1 MTPKSCLLLI
11 IMAKGECSNET
22 GYFLNFKK
30 LPFDERS
37 ILEEAV
43 LVYHPS

>member
-11 IMAKGECSNET
+11 IMAKENVQNVS

-30 LPFDERS
+30 LPFDES
-37 ILEEAV
+37 ILEGAV